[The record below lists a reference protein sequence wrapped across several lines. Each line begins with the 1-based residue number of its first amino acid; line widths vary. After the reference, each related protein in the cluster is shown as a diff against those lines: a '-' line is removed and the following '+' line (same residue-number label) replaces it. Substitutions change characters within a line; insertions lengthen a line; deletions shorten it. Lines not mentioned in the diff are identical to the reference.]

1 MASSNSD
8 ERLEEVE
15 ETLSPIQT
23 NKSRNE
29 ASRTGNIFRDVHQSF
44 AHSRPPVGMF
54 HAFGSAGSNIPTMKD
69 IQQGNVNQD
78 GRWSGPG
85 QRRNSQAHR
94 ESDFHVLHLHRQRTQ
109 SMAEPRKDIPDEK
122 VELETSQAAATSVLE
137 LAPHD
142 PSVPYE
148 NGYQFPPKHS
158 KWQATVIFF
167 KSFWGF
173 FTTPFGFLV
182 TIYGLNVVVCTVHFI
197 PYLDIKSENSQ
208 SFEVSRRPFRH
219 KNRPWLTSI
228 FHRHGAECS
237 S

>member
-1 MASSNSD
+1 MEDGRDLVN
-8 ERLEEVE
+8 E
-15 ETLSPIQT
+15 ETAKLIENPISMSCIFID
-23 NKSRNE
+23 KERNQWLNPE
-29 ASRTGNIFRDVHQSF
+29 KMSLT
-44 AHSRPPVGMF
+44 
-54 HAFGSAGSNIPTMKD
+54 
-69 IQQGNVNQD
+69 
-78 GRWSGPG
+78 
-85 QRRNSQAHR
+85 
-94 ESDFHVLHLHRQRTQ
+94 
-109 SMAEPRKDIPDEK
+109 K

-158 KWQATVIFF
+158 NWQATAIFF

-182 TIYGLNVVVCTVHFI
+182 TIYGLNVVVCTS
-197 PYLDIKSENSQ
+197 LAGLSDTNQ
-208 SFEVSRRPFRH
+208 AMAD
-219 KNRPWLTSI
+219 